1 MKLST
6 RLDVMKPSAIREAGK
21 LIAAKK
27 NCISFAAGLPSP
39 DFIPAERMREVT
51 DHILK
56 NQGVVA
62 LQYGPTKGYDPLLK
76 KIQGLMAKK
85 DIACTT
91 ENIQITTGSQ
101 QAISFS
107 AMMFLDKGDTIIT
120 ENPSYLGALASFG
133 PFECNVKGI
142 DVDEN
147 GMKMD
152 LLEELLKSD
161 DHVKM
166 IYVVPNFSNPTGRTW
181 SLERRKQLLEL
192 AKKYDLPIIEDNPY
206 GEIRFE
212 GEEISTIKSMD
223 QEGRV
228 VYLGSFSKIL
238 CAGIRVGWICAD
250 KDLIQKYEMIKQGAD
265 LQSNQLSQMQV
276 DEYLNRFNLDE
287 QIDSII
293 QGYREKRD
301 LMCNMIDE
309 HFPKSVKRTHPEGG
323 MFVWLDLPEG
333 ADAKDLLVKS
343 LEKNVGFVPGG
354 PFYPQGGN
362 ENTIRLNFSLM
373 SLKNIEEGIKILGE
387 VFNDEFSS
395 GQ

>member
-21 LIAAKK
+21 LIAAKE

-51 DHILK
+51 DDILK
-56 NQGVVA
+56 NQGIVA
-62 LQYGPTKGYDPLLK
+62 LQYGPTKGYDPLLH

-85 DIACTT
+85 DITCTT
-91 ENIQITTGSQ
+91 DNIQITTGSQ

-152 LLEELLKSD
+152 MLEALLKSD
-161 DHVKM
+161 DKVKV

-181 SLERRKQLLEL
+181 SLERRKQLLAL

-212 GEEISTIKSMD
+212 GEEVPTIKSMD
-223 QEGRV
+223 VDERV

-238 CAGIRVGWICAD
+238 CAGIRVGWICAE

-276 DEYLNRFNLDE
+276 NEYLSRFDLDE
-287 QIDSII
+287 QIDSIK

-301 LMCNMIDE
+301 LMCNMIDA

-354 PFYPQGGN
+354 PFYPQGGH

>member
-1 MKLST
+1 M
-6 RLDVMKPSAIREAGK
+6 
-21 LIAAKK
+21 
-27 NCISFAAGLPSP
+27 
-39 DFIPAERMREVT
+39 
-51 DHILK
+51 
-56 NQGVVA
+56 
-62 LQYGPTKGYDPLLK
+62 
-76 KIQGLMAKK
+76 
-85 DIACTT
+85 
-91 ENIQITTGSQ
+91 
-101 QAISFS
+101 
-107 AMMFLDKGDTIIT
+107 
-120 ENPSYLGALASFG
+120 
-133 PFECNVKGI
+133 
-142 DVDEN
+142 
-147 GMKMD
+147 
-152 LLEELLKSD
+152 
-161 DHVKM
+161 
-166 IYVVPNFSNPTGRTW
+166 VPNFSNPTGRTW
-181 SLERRKQLLEL
+181 SLERRKQLLAL

-212 GEEISTIKSMD
+212 GEEVPTIKSMD
-223 QEGRV
+223 VDERV

-238 CAGIRVGWICAD
+238 CAGIRVGWICAE

-276 DEYLNRFNLDE
+276 NEYLSRFDLDE
-287 QIDSII
+287 QIDSIK

-301 LMCNMIDE
+301 LMCNMIDA

-354 PFYPQGGN
+354 PFYPQGGH